1 MRSKNANKQKLDTS
15 NNSRLNTGNNNINST
30 TNNNNNNGS
39 ANINS
44 EFIDKESQSRRLNDI
59 LEKIDMEIKAM
70 KQGKAPMQLK
80 KVSSNKE
87 DNIDALLK
95 RTYYLTELMVF
106 VRWTIKVREVYQ
118 ADKSF
123 DDVITQIDLLVDGN
137 DCFLIQSLEN
147 KIRHILNKK

>member
-1 MRSKNANKQKLDTS
+1 MGSKNANKQRPQKLDTS
-15 NNSRLNTGNNNINST
+15 NNSRLNTGNNIISSINNINST
-30 TNNNNNNGS
+30 
-39 ANINS
+39 ANINT
-44 EFIDKESQSRRLNDI
+44 EFIDKESQSRKLNDI
-59 LEKIDMEIKAM
+59 LEQIDMEIKAM
-70 KQGKAPMQLK
+70 KQGKSQLQIK
-80 KVSSNKE
+80 KVSSTKE
-87 DNIDALLK
+87 DNTEALLK

-123 DDVITQIDLLVDGN
+123 DDVITQINLLVDGN

>member
-30 TNNNNNNGS
+30 TNNNNNGS

-123 DDVITQIDLLVDGN
+123 DDVIAQIDLLVDGN